1 MPRDN
6 RGVESLP
13 ITLLLGVV
21 LGASAIAIGVTCLDR
36 TQRLSERQRAIDSFN
51 LLVEH
56 AKIISA
62 GGMGSV
68 QLVELDLGDSSILV
82 DGEHVQLLTG
92 GAVTRSEIIPLQ
104 MSFDGEQLRSG
115 SYLLELE
122 RLASGRYVIRV
133 EEV

>member
-13 ITLLLGVV
+13 ITLLLGVII
-21 LGASAIAIGVTCLDR
+21 GASAITIGTACLDR
-36 TQRLSERQRAIDSFN
+36 MQRLNESQRAIDSFN
-51 LLVEH
+51 LLVEQ

-62 GGMGSV
+62 GGLNSI
-68 QLVELDLGDSSILV
+68 QLVKLDLGDGSILL
-82 DGEHVQLLTG
+82 DGEHLQLLTG
-92 GAVTRSEIIPLQ
+92 GAVTLSEIIPIP

-115 SYLLELE
+115 SYLLKLE
-122 RLASGRYVIRV
+122 RLASGQYIIRV